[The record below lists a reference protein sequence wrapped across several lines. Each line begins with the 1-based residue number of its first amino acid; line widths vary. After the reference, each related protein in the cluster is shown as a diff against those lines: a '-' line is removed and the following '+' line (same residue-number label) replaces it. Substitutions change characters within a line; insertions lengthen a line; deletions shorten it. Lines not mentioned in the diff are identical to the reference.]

1 MVNTAT
7 AAPDVIVAAGGL
19 VSSQAMVAAITSR
32 SLTRR
37 LVFASGRV
45 RADEPR
51 REHPPY
57 AGQGMYLETTKQRPE
72 DIETRQRMS
81 EFFAPSKIFHLVNDQ
96 SVVGDDESRWE
107 IQKLVARDAATIQSA
122 ITDGRSKGAQAI
134 VVSADP
140 CFTENRR
147 TVARC
152 IDGRL
157 PAGSRKMVGC
167 SSSHNVSQ
175 RRRCACE
182 PEG

>member
-1 MVNTAT
+1 
-7 AAPDVIVAAGGL
+7 
-19 VSSQAMVAAITSR
+19 MVAAITSR

-37 LVFASGRV
+37 LAIASGRV

-96 SVVGDDESRWE
+96 SARGDDESRWE

-152 IDGRL
+152 IDRRL
-157 PAGSRKMVGC
+157 PAGREKWSEPDRRLSRIRLSDKTSRLHPRHVVPKPG
-167 SSSHNVSQ
+167 Q
-175 RRRCACE
+175 AYE
-182 PEG
+182 PEVPVQVRSG